1 MTAAVSASPAAVW
14 KALARRLSQPGRAR
28 MKVFDADTKAYQKTR
43 LITDKLPSAMAAVYL
58 YNQRRTTLIALDF
71 DSKVH
76 GSEQVDAD
84 VERARS
90 WLSACG
96 ARMVSDRSTN
106 GGRHLLIPLA
116 IGTTASFDE
125 LQPLLRQLKARLP
138 SLDITP
144 MQNAAEGCISVPG
157 TPCRGGYRTLDG
169 SLIDAVNDL
178 TERSAP
184 TLLPELHALMGTIP
198 ASPAAA
204 RTPAPGKAAHTTGS
218 GDDERL
224 VERYR
229 WTKPLPADVVD
240 FASKGTINC
249 PSEGQRRKAQRSP
262 HKGRKKKRRNPGC
275 FDSPSEARMS
285 VVFHAVLRGH
295 SLADLRAA
303 SRPGQHWSGLGD
315 SYRKKYDRKADD
327 QLARDVR
334 QVLDYTAV
342 LAAETN
348 RSAHRFN
355 YPQGGIDG
363 GSRFGDWLAYAWAW
377 ADHEF
382 SGSPLRWTVRDVFQA
397 LAVKAVLAGTVKAG
411 VPVVGVGGR
420 SLSLSGGLMA
430 PTTVFEVLRR
440 TRDMVGSPIVLVRP
454 RVGREADFYAL
465 TATNPDGLRPVPR
478 DRVAVRDVHPAWS
491 ILGRQHRFIHE
502 LITETGLT
510 RPADIYAAARV
521 SARSGQLTLAALT
534 TAGLITR
541 VGRFVGPG
549 SVSLDDIAAA
559 HHLDETMAERIARF
573 RRERAAWHDWLALQD
588 ELRGL
593 AAPENASDGASAFS
607 GADLADQDEYLA
619 AVLAHGPPPAA
630 DEPEPPLPRLQNR
643 DEADAIEL
651 LESLLGARVLA
662 GPAAT

>member
-1 MTAAVSASPAAVW
+1 MTAAVSASPASVW

-58 YNQRRTTLIALDF
+58 YNKRRTTLIALDF

-84 VERARS
+84 VEQARS

-157 TPCRGGYRTLDG
+157 TPCRGGYRALDG

-178 TERSAP
+178 TERSSP
-184 TLLPELHALMGTIP
+184 TLLPELHALMGTVP

-204 RTPAPGKAAHTTGS
+204 RAPASGKAAHTTGN

-229 WTKPLPADVVD
+229 WTKPLPADVAD
-240 FASKGTINC
+240 FASQGTIKC
-249 PSEGQRRKAQRSP
+249 PVEGQR
-262 HKGRKKKRRNPGC
+262 KKRRKPGC

-285 VVFHAVLRGH
+285 VVFHAVLRGY
-295 SLADLRAA
+295 SLADLRVV

-315 SYRKKYDRKADD
+315 SYRKKYGRKADD

-342 LAAETN
+342 LAAKTN
-348 RSAHRFN
+348 RSAHRSN
-355 YPQGGIDG
+355 YPQGGIEG
-363 GSRFGDWLAYAWAW
+363 AGRPGDWLAYAWAW

-382 SGSPLRWTVRDVFQA
+382 SGSPMRWTVRDVFQA

-411 VPVVGVGGR
+411 IPVVGVGGR
-420 SLSLSGGLMA
+420 SLSLSSGLMA

-465 TATNPDGLRPVPR
+465 TATNPDGLTPVSR

-491 ILGRQHRFIHE
+491 ILGRQHRFIYQ

-521 SARSGQLTLAALT
+521 SARSGQLTLAALA
-534 TAGLITR
+534 TAGLIIR
-541 VGRFVGPG
+541 VGRSVGPG
-549 SVSLDDIAAA
+549 LVSLDDIAAA
-559 HHLDETMAERIARF
+559 HHLDATMAERIARF
-573 RRERAAWHDWLALQD
+573 RRERAAWHDWLDLQD
-588 ELRGL
+588 QLRGL
-593 AAPENASDGASAFS
+593 AAPEDAGAPSLASA
-607 GADLADQDEYLA
+607 APDLADQDEYLA
-619 AVLAHGPPPAA
+619 AVLAHGPPAAA
-630 DEPEPPLPRLQNR
+630 DEPGPPQARLQDR
-643 DEADAIEL
+643 DEADAIQL
-651 LESLLGARVLA
+651 LESLLGARILA
-662 GPAAT
+662 GPAVAT